1 MKNEDEKSM
10 KKDSSD
16 KTISR
21 KTVGV
26 CKAIKGF
33 RRLLRGHIT
42 YLLK

>member
-1 MKNEDEKSM
+1 MNKDEKPI

-21 KTVGV
+21 KAAGV
-26 CKAIKGF
+26 YKAEKGY

-42 YLLK
+42 CLI

>member
-21 KTVGV
+21 KTAGV
-26 CKAIKGF
+26 CKAIKSV

-42 YLLK
+42 YLIK

>member
-10 KKDSSD
+10 KKDSLD

-21 KTVGV
+21 KAAGV
-26 CKAIKGF
+26 CKAIKSF

>member
-21 KTVGV
+21 KTAGV
-26 CKAIKGF
+26 CKAIKSF

-42 YLLK
+42 YLIK

>member
-21 KTVGV
+21 NTAGV

-42 YLLK
+42 YLIK

>member
-16 KTISR
+16 KTITG

-42 YLLK
+42 YLIK